1 MYKDTNEATY
11 STFNYE
17 RQSDEESIPC
27 TLLLQGNNIYLLTPD
42 MDIDFTYYIYK
53 TDDTVYMYSIDYSSN
68 EIIEDITNN
77 GGNMAKQVLK
87 TTNDSLRKKIAEQ

>member
-1 MYKDTNEATY
+1 MKLIFLDA
-11 STFNYE
+11 
-17 RQSDEESIPC
+17 DG
-27 TLLLQGNNIYLLTPD
+27 TLFHHEG
-42 MDIDFTYYIYK
+42 
-53 TDDTVYMYSIDYSSN
+53 YSSN